1 MNIHRKINRS
11 LTNVC
16 HSERER
22 MIHNRYT
29 IFHTLSR
36 YDFMGIDAVGE
47 IDNGS
52 FRLVHDPRYI
62 RDEKIIWIWLL

>member
-1 MNIHRKINRS
+1 
-11 LTNVC
+11 
-16 HSERER
+16 
-22 MIHNRYT
+22 
-29 IFHTLSR
+29 
-36 YDFMGIDAVGE
+36 MGIDAVGE